1 MWSGSTACTSYSRKV
16 LKFLSTM
23 LQAERRGTKTTGQ
36 RGRPDHHVHLFRLS
50 LFLSALPTAL
60 TVTTIMKDKAVADN
74 GDKDDGDEA
83 NEDDEEEEQ

>member
-1 MWSGSTACTSYSRKV
+1 MVRVHGV
-16 LKFLSTM
+16 HLVF
-23 LQAERRGTKTTGQ
+23 QEGAEIPVHYAAGREERNKNNSQ
-36 RGRPDHHVHLFRLS
+36 RGRPDRHVHLFRLS

-83 NEDDEEEEQ
+83 NEDEEEEEQ